1 MVTGE
6 LKATMTVEEV
16 SKMLGISLRLA
27 YEEFCTGHLPA
38 RKIGRKWIISR
49 QQITEW
55 LNSGPALP
63 ITQREKR
70 GNN

>member
-6 LKATMTVEEV
+6 MKATMTVEEV
-16 SKMLGISLRLA
+16 AKMLNISLRLA

-38 RKIGRKWIISR
+38 RKLGRKWIISR
-49 QQITEW
+49 QQITDW

-63 ITQREKR
+63 ITQRGKR